1 MRFSN
6 SLMAGIAGTLVAG
19 IVSAVSLIG
28 TSDVNR
34 DAGVSATGSASLT
47 GELPEFAAGVQAGGG
62 SVGANVKSSAKPKSS
77 GSGSTAPDGTTPGGS
92 VAVTGGESPSVD
104 ITASAPGTGATPA
117 ATGTVTVK
125 VPKLP
130 LPTGGTTGGGTSG
143 GGIAGVTIPD
153 IAGLPALLEGLSPDV
168 LNQVLGLLNGL
179 SPDSLTSVV
188 GLLGAVNPADIGS
201 ITGLLG
207 NLNPG
212 NLTQITN
219 VLGLLSGG
227 ELDVVSGVLST
238 LGGNPTAML
247 GGLLTGLPTG
257 AVDELLGVLSLS
269 GAQLG
274 LLDGIL
280 EVGGLT
286 SGDLLNLDNIL
297 GANTGLLGGLLG
309 PVLNLLNSLTSSLLG
324 PVNSLIGSSLLS
336 QAQEGLIG
344 NLLGQLNPTQAL
356 ALGDLIGLADL
367 GPVKSLL
374 GTTSLLND
382 LPVLGAM
389 FSVSGGA
396 TTPAGSVFGSLTGD
410 GAGALS
416 GLLSVVPIGQLGQ
429 VSSLLNLL
437 SV

>member
-34 DAGVSATGSASLT
+34 DDASVSATGSSSLT
-47 GELPEFAAGVQAGGG
+47 GDLPAFAAGVEAGGA
-62 SVGANVKSSAKPKSS
+62 SIGANVKSSAKPKP
-77 GSGSTAPDGTTPGGS
+77 SGSTAPAGTTGGS
-92 VAVTGGESPSVD
+92 VAVTGGETPSVD
-104 ITASAPGTGATPA
+104 ITASAPSTAATPA

-130 LPTGGTTGGGTSG
+130 LPSGGTTGGTTG

-168 LNQVLGLLNGL
+168 LNQVLGLLGGL

-207 NLNPG
+207 NLNVG
-212 NLTQITN
+212 NLTQFTN

-227 ELDVVSGVLST
+227 ELDIVSGVLST

-247 GGLLTGLPTG
+247 GGLLNGLPTG

-309 PVLNLLNSLTSSLLG
+309 PVLNLLNSLTSSLLS

-336 QAQEGLIG
+336 QAQEGLMG

-416 GLLSVVPIGQLGQ
+416 GLLKVVPLSQLGQ